1 MSHVLTLRLDPESQV
16 TFDHLRRRYFPPD
29 RNLIAAHVTLFHALP
44 DAARIIQHLAETA
57 ANFSAFPINVTGL
70 RSLGKGVAYRLA
82 STTLLQLHSELAH
95 AFQADLIPQDTQRF
109 QPHVVVQNKVTP
121 AAARELLTSLET
133 HFVPWRLEAHG
144 LDLWHYLG
152 GPWEHAQTFHFPKS

>member
-1 MSHVLTLRLDPESQV
+1 MVNVLTLRLDAGSQA

-29 RNLIAAHVTLFHALP
+29 RNLISAHVTLFHALP
-44 DAARIIQHLAETA
+44 DAAWIDQQLAEIAERRQT
-57 ANFSAFPINVTGL
+57 FPVDVTGL

-82 STTLLQLHSELAH
+82 SKTLLHLQSELAH
-95 AFQADLIPQDTQRF
+95 AFQTELSPQDKQRF

-121 AAARELLTSLET
+121 AAAREVLTSLQAQ
-133 HFVPWRLEAHG
+133 FVPWTIQAHG

-152 GPWEHAQTFHFPKS
+152 GPWEHAQSFLFVPE